1 VPKHENAPA
10 LRFLHTLLRSLQTA
24 LRRRAAGT
32 AALWATA
39 GVLGSL
45 AALLATDASLGFP
58 GSARTVIYLVAW
70 LAGISVVGAAVGSA
84 WTKKPS
90 TLYLAR
96 LIELQRPDLKNALLT
111 FVELHQDPQAD
122 PALTAALGRRAARLL
137 ADAEPQT
144 FLPPT
149 RLRRPAMAA
158 ASAALLLGAGLWLA
172 QGIVF
177 TPWVTS
183 AEARSGPHDVPPQAG
198 GMPTACP
205 PVGGPSLR
213 GQAAP
218 SADSCPRKQPVE
230 GLGMERRPVSSGR
243 AESGDVANSAQ
254 AIAAELKADAAKFDL
269 LGATL
274 GSDGG
279 ASREDPGS
287 RGTSGPTSDS
297 SVPRPVL
304 SGRGEGPQDALGGDG
319 TPRPSL
325 PGHTVPADESCPRE
339 QRRGHATQADG
350 RATPPKP
357 QGTDARNQGNAGAPP
372 PANGN
377 AGQGGGGDAR
387 SAGPSGRASAGEPP
401 LAKRTPSEK
410 FPPEVLDSMRRAE
423 RIITRAEEQL
433 REGEVS
439 EAFLANME
447 MTNAEFRRFVTSWQR
462 KLEAAAHGPDAVSVP
477 LPADAAPGSGPG
489 ELLRPVQAASPAGGE
504 VRRGSDGSQGLVQ
517 GSEARVS
524 PRLRPAVAGYFE
536 AIGRM
541 GGPGSRKGN
550 AK

>member
-1 VPKHENAPA
+1 M
-10 LRFLHTLLRSLQTA
+10 
-24 LRRRAAGT
+24 
-32 AALWATA
+32 
-39 GVLGSL
+39 
-45 AALLATDASLGFP
+45 
-58 GSARTVIYLVAW
+58 
-70 LAGISVVGAAVGSA
+70 AGISVVGAAIGSA

-90 TLYLAR
+90 MLYLAR

-122 PALTAALGRRAARLL
+122 PTLTSALGRRAARLL
-137 ADAEPQT
+137 ADAEPQM

-172 QGIVF
+172 QGILF
-177 TPWVTS
+177 TPWVTG
-183 AEARSGPHDVPPQAG
+183 AEARSGPYDMPPQAG
-198 GMPTACP
+198 GMPTVCP
-205 PVGGPSLR
+205 PVAGPSLR
-213 GQAAP
+213 GQADP
-218 SADSCPRKQPVE
+218 SEKSCPREQRRGHATPANGDTAVN
-230 GLGMERRPVSSGR
+230 GSVPRPVSSGG

-254 AIAAELKADAAKFDL
+254 AIAADLKADAAKFDL

-287 RGTSGPTSDS
+287 RNTSGPTSNS

-304 SGRGEGPQDALGGDG
+304 SGRGEGRQDALGGDG

-325 PGHTVPADESCPRE
+325 HGHTVPADESGPRE

-350 RATPPKP
+350 RDTPPKP
-357 QGTDARNQGNAGAPP
+357 QGTDARDQANAGAPP

-401 LAKRTPSEK
+401 LAKRTPGEK
-410 FPPEVLDSMRRAE
+410 FPLEVLDSMRRTK
-423 RIITRAEEQL
+423 RIITRAEELL

-541 GGPGSRKGN
+541 GGPGSRKGD